1 MVCVVAAAPLLFYS
15 WQNAKRHW
23 RLIKINMTS
32 YEVQSSS
39 CWYLTLQPVQLTSH
53 CVCVCHYRQQTNRR
67 FLTYFKGTP
76 GFINPFDKGEKL
88 NIKAV
93 FGLVKDTDWE
103 ASNMYVLQVSE
114 CTI

>member
-32 YEVQSSS
+32 YEVQNSCCESS
-39 CWYLTLQPVQLTSH
+39 TLQFNSH
-53 CVCVCHYRQQTNRR
+53 CVCVCDWRQQTNRR